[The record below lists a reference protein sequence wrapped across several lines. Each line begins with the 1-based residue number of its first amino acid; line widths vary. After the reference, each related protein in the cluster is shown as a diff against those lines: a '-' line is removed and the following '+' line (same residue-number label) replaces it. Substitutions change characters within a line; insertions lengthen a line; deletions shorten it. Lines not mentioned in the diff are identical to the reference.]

1 MSSVKLWQR
10 KDGCKRVNFPGY
22 VPGLTLF
29 MLENTGFSSLLLGNR
44 EKGMS
49 SVRVWGG
56 GQIEHCAIAE
66 QTHQGKAQ
74 GGKENVEKVFPI
86 QMESAQSKKSNLL
99 TDLISLS
106 LFFDIPFS
114 FFSQVDYS

>member
-56 GQIEHCAIAE
+56 GLIEHCAIAE

-74 GGKENVEKVFPI
+74 GEKK
-86 QMESAQSKKSNLL
+86 MWKKYFQFKWKVHRAKS
-99 TDLISLS
+99 LI
-106 LFFDIPFS
+106 
-114 FFSQVDYS
+114 Y

>member
-10 KDGCKRVNFPGY
+10 KDGCKRVDF
-22 VPGLTLF
+22 PGLTLF

-56 GQIEHCAIAE
+56 GLIEHYVIAE

-74 GGKENVEKVFPI
+74 EEKKNVGKVFPI

-106 LFFDIPFS
+106 LFSPFPLV
-114 FFSQVDYS
+114 FFLR